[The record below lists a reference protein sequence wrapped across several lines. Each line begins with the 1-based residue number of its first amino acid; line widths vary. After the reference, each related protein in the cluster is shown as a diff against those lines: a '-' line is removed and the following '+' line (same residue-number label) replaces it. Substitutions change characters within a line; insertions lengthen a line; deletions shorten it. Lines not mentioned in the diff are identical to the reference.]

1 MRREILATTAAVLL
15 IGVAAGAQASPGEAS
30 AVLKGASGDIGSVK
44 IHESPKGVL
53 LHVDISGLTPGWH
66 AMHFHAVGDCSDPK
80 FLSSGGHIND
90 PMMKRPH
97 GLLNVEGPDFGDLPN
112 IYVGADGT
120 GMAEAFSTLV
130 SLTGAGGRP
139 PLLLA
144 DGSAVVIHA
153 GPDDYVT
160 QPIGGAGARVACG
173 VVKAD

>member
-1 MRREILATTAAVLL
+1 MRREVLIATAAVLL
-15 IGVAAGAQASPGEAS
+15 IGIGAGAQASPGEAS

-44 IHESPKGVL
+44 IHEGRTGVL
-53 LHVDISGLTPGWH
+53 LHVEVSGLTPGWR
-66 AMHFHAVGDCSDPK
+66 AMHFHAAGDCSDPK
-80 FLSSGGHIND
+80 FMSSGGHIND

-97 GLLNVEGPDFGDLPN
+97 GLLNIEGPDFGDLPN
-112 IYVGADGT
+112 IYVGADGK
-120 GMAEAFSTLV
+120 GMAEAFSTFV

-139 PLLLA
+139 ALLDA

-173 VVKAD
+173 ALKAD